1 MLDITSRC
9 SAMKCNATPPPPKE
23 KKSRENSV
31 FTESIFYLNPRL
43 SPKASL
49 WELLWIVWH
58 EGKCRPNKPFCQK
71 NLFTKPGQ
79 GYKLAHS
86 TFLLTRRWVQTRFPE
101 IIWCGFNQICQNIMK
116 WINSGFHLYID
127 RWIHSVVDI
136 NYRKIIPQI
145 CRTEW
150 NQNKQY

>member
-1 MLDITSRC
+1 MQ
-9 SAMKCNATPPPPKE
+9 CNEMQCHPPPPIGKKNPE
-23 KKSRENSV
+23 KTQYLQSLYFILIRDYHQRPVCENCC
-31 FTESIFYLNPRL
+31 
-43 SPKASL
+43 
-49 WELLWIVWH
+49 ELFGTR
-58 EGKCRPNKPFCQK
+58 GKCRRNKPLCQK